1 MTLTQDLRHAFRQL
15 RKSPGFSLVAIM
27 TLGLGIAGNA
37 TIASL
42 LNTLFFQ
49 PLPVP
54 EPDRLVAIYTDDF
67 SHGEYGASSHP
78 DYQDMAVGLPSLS
91 GLTGMSLQP
100 TSVSRE
106 GSESQRI
113 LASFVAGD
121 YFRVLQVPLQIGRGF
136 SAEEMQAGGPPTVVL
151 SHGLWTTFFGSD
163 TGVVGHT
170 IKLGGEAFT
179 VVGVAAPGYRGLL
192 RGVTEG
198 AWVPFSM
205 DPVLR
210 PGSDAFTSRGSRGT
224 LVYGRLRP
232 GATLAGLR
240 AETAVF
246 ATRMFAEHP
255 DFWRN
260 IKGTGRSITVLPESE
275 VRVLP
280 MIRGPV
286 LGAGALLA
294 VMVGLVLLIACANL
308 ANLVMAR
315 TAVRGREFAV
325 RLALGAG
332 RGRLIRQ
339 LLVENLVLA
348 GLGGAA
354 GLGLSVW
361 LTAAIGQYR
370 PPLPIPIQLDAHPD
384 ARVFLFVAVVTCLAG
399 CLVGLAPALQ
409 VSRPSLLPSLKDA
422 SPTGGSHRSRLRNLF
437 VVLQVG
443 LSLVL
448 LIGAGLFLRSL
459 REATAI
465 DPGFG
470 ARRGILLNLDLG
482 LNRYSHA
489 RVVQFQG
496 ELRERVAAIPG
507 VTAVALTSVMP
518 LSLMGGRRSIDVE
531 GYQSATGEDR
541 EVSWSNVSDGYFE
554 ALEVPLAAGRG
565 FTPAD
570 RDGSAGVVVVNE
582 SFVKKYWP
590 GSNGLTHRVSIH
602 GSEGPY
608 LEVVGIARDGKYQS
622 LGDSPTPFMYLPLNQ
637 TGSEQFTLVA
647 RSGVDPRTLVAPV
660 RAAVHSLDPSL
671 PIDGVS
677 TLEEHIG
684 VSLLPAR
691 VAGAVLGLLGLLG
704 LILTS
709 LGVAGVVAFGVS
721 QRVREIGIRMALGA
735 RGREVVTLV
744 VRDAMRLVAI
754 GIGVGIVLALP
765 VALLARGFLYGLSPI
780 DPTTYVMVPLGFA
793 ALTLGASW
801 LPARRAAKV
810 EPMVALRSE

>member
-1 MTLTQDLRHAFRQL
+1 MIQDLKHAFRQL
-15 RKSPGFSLVAIM
+15 FKAPGFSVVAIA

-37 TIASL
+37 TVASL
-42 LNTLFFQ
+42 LDTLFFQ

-54 EPDRLVAIYTDDF
+54 EPDRLVGIYTDDF
-67 SHGEYGASSHP
+67 SHGEYGASSYP
-78 DYQDMAVGLPSLS
+78 DYLDMGVGLPSLS
-91 GLTGMSLQP
+91 GLTGVSLQP

-121 YFRVLQVPLQIGRGF
+121 YFRVLQVPLQVGRGF
-136 SAEEMQAGGPPTVVL
+136 TSEEMQVGGPPAVVL
-151 SHGLWTTFFGSD
+151 SHGLWMTLFGGD
-163 TGVVGHT
+163 TGVVGQT
-170 IKLGGEAFT
+170 IKLGGEPFM

-192 RGVTEG
+192 RGVTEEV
-198 AWVPFSM
+198 WVPFSM
-205 DPVLR
+205 DAVLR
-210 PGSDAFTSRGSRGT
+210 PGSDAFTSRGDRGT
-224 LVYGRLRP
+224 LLYGRLRP

-260 IKGTGRSITVLPESE
+260 IKGAGRSITVLPESE
-275 VRVLP
+275 IRVLP
-280 MIRGPV
+280 MIKGTV

-294 VMVGLVLLIACANL
+294 VVVALVLLIACANL

-315 TAVRGREFAV
+315 TAARGREFAV
-325 RLALGAG
+325 RLALGAS
-332 RGRLIRQ
+332 RGRLVRQ

-348 GLGGAA
+348 GLGGTA
-354 GLGLSVW
+354 GMALSVW
-361 LTAAIGQYR
+361 LTAAIGRYR
-370 PPLPIPIQLDAHPD
+370 PPLPVPIQLDAHLD
-384 ARVFLFVAVVTCLAG
+384 LRVFLFVAVVACLTG
-399 CLVGLAPALQ
+399 CLVGLAPALA
-409 VSRPSLLPSLKDA
+409 VSRPSLLPSLQDA
-422 SPTGGSHRSRLRNLF
+422 SPAGGSHRSRLRSLF

-470 ARRGILLNLDLG
+470 ARRGLLLTLDLG
-482 LNRYSHA
+482 LNRYSHE
-489 RVVQFQG
+489 RVMQFQS
-496 ELRERVAAIPG
+496 ELRERVGALPG

-518 LSLMGGRRSIDVE
+518 LSLMGGRRSINVE
-531 GYQSATGEDR
+531 GYQKATGEDM
-541 EVSWSNVSDGYFE
+541 EVPWSNVSDGYFE
-554 ALEVPLAAGRG
+554 VLEVPLATGRG
-565 FTPAD
+565 FTAAD
-570 RDGSAGVVVVNE
+570 RDGSAGVAVVNE

-590 GSNGLTHRVSIH
+590 GSDGLTHRVSIR
-602 GSEGPY
+602 GAEGPY
-608 LEVVGIARDGKYQS
+608 LDVVGVARDGKYQS
-622 LGDSPTPFMYLPLNQ
+622 LGDSPTPFLYLPLNQ

-647 RSGVDPRTLVAPV
+647 RSGVDPAALVAPV
-660 RAAVHSLDPSL
+660 RAVVRGLDPSL

-677 TLEEHIG
+677 TLDEHIG

-691 VAGAVLGLLGLLG
+691 IAGAVLGLLGLLG
-704 LILTS
+704 LILAS

-735 RGREVVTLV
+735 RGGEVVGMMV
-744 VRDAMRLVAI
+744 MDAMRLVAI
-754 GIGVGIVLALP
+754 GVAMGIVLALP
-765 VALLARGFLYGLSPI
+765 LAVLTRGFLYGLSPL
-780 DPTTYVMVPLGFA
+780 DPTTYVMVPLGLVL
-793 ALTLGASW
+793 LTLVAGW
-801 LPARRAAKV
+801 VPARRAARV